1 MVKGKNELIAA
12 VIAKARPV
20 ALDGED
26 LTLAFSATDAFIKKK
41 AEDPAYRQIVG
52 EALRAVTTRRLR
64 LSYELREELGDEQG
78 EDGPTY
84 SEQDWIRRF
93 MDEFD
98 AEEVPVEWQPDAAAS
113 AGDGERGAHA
123 ARSNEKG
130 A

>member
-64 LSYELREELGDEQG
+64 LSYELRAELGDEQG
-78 EDGPTY
+78 EDPTY
-84 SEQDWIRRF
+84 SEEDWIRRL

-98 AEEVPVEWQPDAAAS
+98 AEEVPLEWEPDPADSTAQGETGAPAATS
-113 AGDGERGAHA
+113 YQ
-123 ARSNEKG
+123 KG